1 MADLLGATRNIEKP
15 EEIREALERAQAK
28 VNEGRVAVVNI
39 KTDHKHELEHKIFLN
54 IPPRLF

>member
-1 MADLLGATRNIEKP
+1 MAESLGCYAEYIEKP

-39 KTDHKHELEHKIFLN
+39 KTDHTARAGTQNFSQYST
-54 IPPRLF
+54 